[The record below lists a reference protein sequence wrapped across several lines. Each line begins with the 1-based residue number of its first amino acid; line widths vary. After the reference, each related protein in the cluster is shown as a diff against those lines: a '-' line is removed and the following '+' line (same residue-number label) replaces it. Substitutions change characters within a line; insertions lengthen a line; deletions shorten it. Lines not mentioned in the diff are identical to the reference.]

1 MAIDWNGMFALTV
14 SPLELMIRGTVVY
27 WAIFAMFRTILQRD
41 IGAVGV
47 ADVLLLV
54 LIADAAQNA
63 MAGEYR
69 SITDGLILVAT
80 IIAWNVI
87 FDYLAFRSERLR
99 RLLQPPTLPL
109 VREGQI
115 LHRNLR
121 REFMSEAELRSK
133 LREHGIEDLADVR
146 AAFMESNGTITVLRQ
161 DGGEPDK
168 APSDPRPL

>member
-1 MAIDWNGMFALTV
+1 MAIDWNEMFGLTV
-14 SPLELMIRGTVVY
+14 SPLELIIRGTLVY
-27 WAIFAMFRTILQRD
+27 WAILAMFRTILQRD

-69 SITDGLILVAT
+69 SITDGLILVST
-80 IIAWNVI
+80 IIAWNVL

-99 RLLQPPTLPL
+99 RLLQPPTLRL

-121 REFMSEAELRSK
+121 REFMSEAELLAK
-133 LREHGIEDLADVR
+133 LREHGVDDVAEVR
-146 AAFMESNGTITVLRQ
+146 AAFMESNGTISVLKR
-161 DGGEPDK
+161 DGSEPDQ
-168 APSDPRPL
+168 APSNPRPL